1 MDGFSF
7 LDLVGVTFFIASWIG
22 YHLVMETDR
31 FGAQSLNALMHR
43 HRRGWMT
50 EMLNRERIVDTQI
63 IAALQN
69 GTAFFA
75 STSLIAT
82 GGAIALLR
90 AADDVLKIFA
100 DLPFGIATTRI
111 MWEVKV
117 AGIVLIFVYAF
128 FKFAWSFRLFNYIA
142 ILLGAAPPI
151 ADAKSESARRHAAAM
166 ADVMTDAGRQFN
178 RGQRAFFFALAY
190 VGWFISPIALILMT
204 GFAVTAMLLRQFSSV
219 SHHAL
224 SKLNQE

>member
-1 MDGFSF
+1 MNGFSF
-7 LDLVGVTFFIASWIG
+7 LDLVGVTFFITSWFG
-22 YHLVMETDR
+22 YHLVMETER
-31 FGAQSLNALMHR
+31 FGARSLNALMHR
-43 HRRGWMT
+43 HRRGWMA
-50 EMLNRERIVDTQI
+50 EMLHRERIVDTQI
-63 IAALQN
+63 ISALQN

-151 ADAKSESARRHAAAM
+151 SDAKSEGAKRHAAVM

-204 GFAVTAMLLRQFSSV
+204 GFAVMAMMLRQFRSV

-224 SKLNQE
+224 SKLDQE

>member
-43 HRRGWMT
+43 HRRGWMA

-151 ADAKSESARRHAAAM
+151 ADAKSESARRHAAVM